1 MSILPCSE
9 KPALVRRCRKTKDRL
24 ISSLLADATNDF
36 PQGYL
41 PTVFDNYTTTVSVD
55 GKPLQFGLWDT
66 AGQEDFDRIRHLSYP
81 NSDVF
86 LLAFSLV
93 SPTSLENVESKW
105 YPELQHHGPN
115 VPIILVGTKLDLR
128 EQLESSAD
136 QKSSLL
142 EPVTSAMVSFATPYS
157 EYSN

>member
-1 MSILPCSE
+1 M
-9 KPALVRRCRKTKDRL
+9 
-24 ISSLLADATNDF
+24 
-36 PQGYL
+36 GYI

-55 GKPLQFGLWDT
+55 GKKVQFGLWDT
-66 AGQEDFDRIRHLSYP
+66 AGQEDYDRLRHLSYP

-115 VPIILVGTKLDLR
+115 VPIILVGTKMDLR
-128 EQLESSAD
+128 EQLESNPE
-136 QKSSLL
+136 QKSALL
-142 EPVTSAMVSFATPYS
+142 EPVSSGTVILPADHSVDACAWWRCHLYLL
-157 EYSN
+157 N